1 MKVEENAVL
10 KDINLSAA
18 MKKTAR
24 NIAWRMYK
32 SRGPKKKKKKYYKE
46 LCTLLLTKNATFI
59 CHVIIPPLVH
69 DITKD

>member
-10 KDINLSAA
+10 KDIKLSAA

-24 NIAWRMYK
+24 NIAWRIYK
-32 SRGPKKKKKKYYKE
+32 SRGPTKNKYYKE
-46 LCTLLLTKNATFI
+46 LCTLLLTKDTFI
-59 CHVIIPPLVH
+59 CHVIIPPLIH

>member
-10 KDINLSAA
+10 KDIKLSAA

-32 SRGPKKKKKKYYKE
+32 SRGPKKKKILQRALYTASHKE
-46 LCTLLLTKNATFI
+46 YNIYLS
-59 CHVIIPPLVH
+59 CHHPSF
-69 DITKD
+69 DS

>member
-32 SRGPKKKKKKYYKE
+32 SRGPKKKKNTTKSSVHCFSQRIQH
-46 LCTLLLTKNATFI
+46 LSVMSSSLLWFMI
-59 CHVIIPPLVH
+59 
-69 DITKD
+69 